1 MKAQTGMKVQGY
13 RSSCVGSLIQATRYN
28 GTITKVNRKSIRVHI
43 TESVS
48 TFGSKET
55 SRWQLNHTVTYIYWK
70 TTSDGRQIYRSE
82 GRLYG
87 IIAL

>member
-1 MKAQTGMKVQGY
+1 MKAQTGMKVEGY
-13 RSSCVGSLIQATRYN
+13 RSSCIGLLIQATRYN

-43 TESVS
+43 TESIS

-55 SRWQLNHTVTYIYWK
+55 SRWNLSTDTTYTYWK
-70 TTSDGRQIYRSE
+70 TTDDGREIYRSN

-87 IIAL
+87 IITL

>member
-1 MKAQTGMKVQGY
+1 MKAQTGMKVEGY
-13 RSSCVGSLIQATRYN
+13 RSSCIGLLIQATRYN

-43 TESVS
+43 TESIS

-55 SRWQLNHTVTYIYWK
+55 SRWNLSTDTTYTYWK
-70 TTSDGRQIYRSE
+70 TTDDGREIYRSS

-87 IIAL
+87 IITL

>member
-13 RSSCVGSLIQATRYN
+13 SSSCIGILIQATRYN

-48 TFGSKET
+48 TYGSKET
-55 SRWQLNHTVTYIYWK
+55 SRWQMSRTITYTYWK
-70 TTSDGRQIYRSE
+70 TTSDGRELYRSE

-87 IIAL
+87 IITL